1 MRVAYNVVAMA
12 DVLMRA
18 GGGRTLELA
27 TRAGA
32 LAVAEVVV
40 SMTAAGGGTAGETA
54 ARGGTVGKT
63 AAGETVAGETAAGE
77 TVAGETAAGECAVGE
92 MAAGETAVGE
102 WVVEEGAESR
112 EEGEGAVDSGGTSAK
127 SGKLVACVPNAL
139 PRVSPSASNLTLSS
153 TPLTKSGAM
162 SIQLEVA
169 YPKMCLRALRTN
181 SVTSSLSSGSIP
193 TLLACF

>member
-54 ARGGTVGKT
+54 ARGGTVGKM
-63 AAGETVAGETAAGE
+63 AAGE